1 MNWKLI
7 LLLSLAGVAMA
18 LESVFLPSSRV
29 ESLIWPVVFI
39 VYAFVIARRAPGLYF
54 LHGFLVG
61 FTNWV
66 WVAAAHVVLRD
77 AYVATHAKEIATLQ
91 ATALPGAPPAVAAGI
106 RAWLASGIPVPG
118 LSGLVIGLLAW
129 IASRFAAPKRKSAP
143 GA

>member
-7 LLLSLAGVAMA
+7 FLLSLVGLAMA
-18 LESVFLPSSRV
+18 LESVFLPSSRP
-29 ESLIWPVVFI
+29 ESLVWPVAFV
-39 VYAFVIARRAPGLYF
+39 VYAFVIARRAPGKYF

-66 WVAAAHVVLRD
+66 WVAAAHVIFRD
-77 AYVATHAKEIATLQ
+77 AYVATHAKEVANLQ
-91 ATALPGAPPAVAAGI
+91 SMALPGVPPGVAAAV
-106 RAWLASGIPVPG
+106 RAWLTSGIPIPG

-143 GA
+143 AV